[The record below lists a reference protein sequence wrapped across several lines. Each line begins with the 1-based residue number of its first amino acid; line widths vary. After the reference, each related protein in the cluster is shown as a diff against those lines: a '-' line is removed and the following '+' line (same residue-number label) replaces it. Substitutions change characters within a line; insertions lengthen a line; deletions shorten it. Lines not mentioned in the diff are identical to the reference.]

1 VVLQWTIRLIGLVS
15 VLVLARLLT
24 PEDFGIIGIAMA
36 TVALIEVLGAIGLR
50 QALLRIESPTRA
62 HYDTA
67 WTIQLVVCSGI
78 GILVLASAPMASWAY
93 GEPRLAPVLAV
104 LAFRFL
110 FFGLVNIGVV
120 DFDRELRFGA
130 DMRMRV
136 ASRLGAFVLTLGA
149 ALLLR
154 NHWALVVGLVSQS
167 ALLAIGSYVA
177 HPYRPRLSLAERATL
192 LGFSLWMLLI
202 YAAETVQR
210 QAERLVAAALGGAH
224 LAGLYSVSKDLSEIF
239 TEEISTALNRV
250 TFVTIAGGAGLDTD
264 PARLTRL
271 LGCYALISAPAGFGL
286 AATAPNAVAV
296 LLGPQWVEA
305 APLLTIIAVYSA
317 LFAIYRLI
325 STSLAAAGHARLAAG
340 VAGIGAGLTVIA
352 CTLVG
357 GLTRD
362 PLALAASALAANL
375 LLLLLALGMLARRAR
390 TARLPLAAAIARP
403 FLAAGLM
410 ALAIRFAPIHGGPP
424 VVELAVEVAFGVPL
438 YVLLVLL
445 LWFAFGRPQGAEAEA
460 VGIIRRA
467 AGDLG
472 LAGILR

>member
-1 VVLQWTIRLIGLVS
+1 
-15 VLVLARLLT
+15 
-24 PEDFGIIGIAMA
+24 
-36 TVALIEVLGAIGLR
+36 
-50 QALLRIESPTRA
+50 
-62 HYDTA
+62 
-67 WTIQLVVCSGI
+67 
-78 GILVLASAPMASWAY
+78 
-93 GEPRLAPVLAV
+93 
-104 LAFRFL
+104 
-110 FFGLVNIGVV
+110 
-120 DFDRELRFGA
+120 
-130 DMRMRV
+130 
-136 ASRLGAFVLTLGA
+136 
-149 ALLLR
+149 
-154 NHWALVVGLVSQS
+154 
-167 ALLAIGSYVA
+167 
-177 HPYRPRLSLAERATL
+177 
-192 LGFSLWMLLI
+192 
-202 YAAETVQR
+202 
-210 QAERLVAAALGGAH
+210 
-224 LAGLYSVSKDLSEIF
+224 
-239 TEEISTALNRV
+239 
-250 TFVTIAGGAGLDTD
+250 
-264 PARLTRL
+264 RLTRL